1 MNVSEVN
8 TGEGVWQVFLCFL
21 GVGEH
26 GMLDIGNRRQPGIPC
41 RVFQEWEYAG
51 QVIIKRGRQMSCRES
66 DDRIVPMKAGNA
78 AGGKAVT
85 TATVLWGNMH
95 RAQ

>member
-1 MNVSEVN
+1 
-8 TGEGVWQVFLCFL
+8 
-21 GVGEH
+21 
-26 GMLDIGNRRQPGIPC
+26 
-41 RVFQEWEYAG
+41 
-51 QVIIKRGRQMSCRES
+51 MSCRES

-85 TATVLWGNMH
+85 TATALWGNMH